1 MVPLL
6 KNPLIPIGLTT
17 GKQLIPQENLMLATG
32 LLLGGYW
39 VATGTT
45 GDYGLL
51 MVTLKIF
58 W

>member
-1 MVPLL
+1 M
-6 KNPLIPIGLTT
+6 LTS
-17 GKQLIPQENLMLATG
+17 G

-39 VATGTT
+39 VTG

>member
-1 MVPLL
+1 
-6 KNPLIPIGLTT
+6 
-17 GKQLIPQENLMLATG
+17 MLATG

-39 VATGTT
+39 VTG

-51 MVTLKIF
+51 VVTLKIF